1 MEAPGNV
8 NSMEQY
14 AEIYHDCLEYE
25 QSRESTEEEMMKI
38 NSLMVNTLDT
48 LDDYV
53 YSNPDYFL
61 R

>member
-1 MEAPGNV
+1 
-8 NSMEQY
+8 MEQY
-14 AEIYHDCLEYE
+14 SEIYQDCLEYE
-25 QSRESTEEEMMKI
+25 QSRESTEEEMIKI